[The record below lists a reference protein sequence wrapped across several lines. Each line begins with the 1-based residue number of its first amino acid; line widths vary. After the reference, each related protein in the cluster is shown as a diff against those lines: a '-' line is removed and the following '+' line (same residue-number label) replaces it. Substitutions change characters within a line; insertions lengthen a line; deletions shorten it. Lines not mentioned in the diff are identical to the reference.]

1 MPVTIASPAGSPVLQ
16 VLGGELRPLTPAG
29 QGLAVPAY
37 QVHAYRNG
45 AADCRFLTITGPGR
59 GREFFE
65 RADAEV
71 AWRPDMD
78 VAVAVAA
85 RFGLEVL

>member
-1 MPVTIASPAGSPVLQ
+1 VS
-16 VLGGELRPLTPAG
+16 
-29 QGLAVPAY
+29 VPAN

-45 AADCRFLTITGPGR
+45 TTACRFLTITGPGR

-65 RADAEV
+65 QADAEV
-71 AWRPDMD
+71 TWPPDMN

-85 RFGLEVL
+85 RYDLEVIPPA